1 MKRLLFLSIF
11 AALINSAEV
20 DWKNTEISFQD
31 LSQSISPIN
40 SLIDLSAR
48 AAVNS
53 FSLEDALEKMPA
65 DDLKHVIAN
74 YWYQFN
80 KDKLS
85 KIASQKYKITPEHTL
100 YDYTDCIQSVAISG
114 DKIVARYFDKSAII
128 WDLNTGKKLHA
139 LNGHN
144 GRIISVAISGDKVVT
159 GSYDKTA
166 IIWDLNTGKK
176 LNTLNGHTDLISSV
190 AVSGDK
196 VVTGSSDKGAIIWD
210 LNSGA
215 KLHTLNGHTDYIKSI
230 VISGGKIV
238 TGSEDKTAII
248 WDLNTGDKLH
258 TLKDHIETIIS
269 VAISGDKVVTGS
281 WDKRAI
287 IWNLTQP
294 IKKLL
299 SNETGVITFDSLIEI
314 DKKLHAYIQ
323 PIQPAPQG
331 HAPTCALL

>member
-114 DKIVARYFDKSAII
+114 DK
-128 WDLNTGKKLHA
+128 
-139 LNGHN
+139 
-144 GRIISVAISGDKVVT
+144 VVT

-176 LNTLNGHTDLISSV
+176 LNTLNGHTELISSVAISGDKVVTGSWDNSAIIWDLNTDTKLHTFNGHTDLISSV

-210 LNSGA
+210 LNS
-215 KLHTLNGHTDYIKSI
+215 
-230 VISGGKIV
+230 
-238 TGSEDKTAII
+238 
-248 WDLNTGDKLH
+248 GDKLH

-287 IWNLTQP
+287 I
-294 IKKLL
+294 
-299 SNETGVITFDSLIEI
+299 
-314 DKKLHAYIQ
+314 
-323 PIQPAPQG
+323 
-331 HAPTCALL
+331 